1 MVFEL
6 LFTASLERLAQIR
19 PREYHVIVGVVAFCE
34 TITAELEVTLIMSR
48 VNYRQDMP
56 PKGGYEAFR
65 FSRHLPKRG
74 PNGTAIMLGGVA
86 VMAFGFYVIKKTNEE
101 RRWYS
106 CIENL
111 VHYTSQA
118 CSLDYPS

>member
-1 MVFEL
+1 
-6 LFTASLERLAQIR
+6 
-19 PREYHVIVGVVAFCE
+19 
-34 TITAELEVTLIMSR
+34 MSR

-65 FSRHLPKRG
+65 FSRHLPRRG

-101 RRWYS
+101 RRWCN
-106 CIENL
+106 CIREPRTVYHSSML
-111 VHYTSQA
+111 PGLPFIYGV
-118 CSLDYPS
+118 CCV